1 MTPTSMQS
9 STVAKISRKN
19 NIVLS
24 LLGFPQQCDVFFS
37 DISNAEFYCGKA
49 EEVLPKLIGRFQ
61 NEKVVAVVDPPR
73 SGLRKPR
80 SATWHEFSSELAV
93 VPFQIRMLFGRSGRV
108 RSSSDSCTFPAN
120 QPLLSP
126 TLSSKFVCFR

>member
-9 STVAKISRKN
+9 STVAKISHKN

-80 SATWHEFSSELAV
+80 SA
-93 VPFQIRMLFGRSGRV
+93 
-108 RSSSDSCTFPAN
+108 
-120 QPLLSP
+120 
-126 TLSSKFVCFR
+126 K